1 MTLGIGAAALRR
13 TVVRIA
19 LAGFVVGTP
28 ALVAT
33 CERAGTGQSAAAAAA
48 APASGPAATSGA
60 ADDVVLPEGARGIT
74 TAPARSVQLPDYLD
88 ITARIQADPTGVV
101 RVYAPVS
108 GRLLSVDVRPA
119 DYVQEGQVLATLA
132 SADLAQAGAAYRQA
146 QADAQ
151 VKQQALER
159 SRLLYEN
166 HVIALRDYQQTQADA
181 QSATAALASAR
192 TRLELLGADPDR
204 PADRISIRAPRS
216 GVVIDV
222 SAAPGE
228 FAKSLDNSNP
238 LCTIADLSVV
248 WAVGDVYEK
257 DLASI
262 HVGAPAAVTAT
273 AYPDETRHGSV
284 TAIGS
289 ALDTTT
295 RTLKVRVVLA
305 NPGRRL
311 KPDMFATI
319 RAVRTVR
326 TAVVVPETA
335 VLREGS
341 SAFVYVQRVPGHFV
355 RHAVTLGRDADHHQL
370 EVTSGLTAGDTVVV
384 DGAELLR
391 AAAGPS

>member
-1 MTLGIGAAALRR
+1 MTLGVGSGSLRR
-13 TVVRIA
+13 KVERIA
-19 LAGFVVGTP
+19 LVGLVLGSPGLMAACGGAGS
-28 ALVAT
+28 
-33 CERAGTGQSAAAAAA
+33 GQSAAAE
-48 APASGPAATSGA
+48 PASAPGASSGV
-60 ADDVVLPEGARGIT
+60 ADDLVLPEGARGIT
-74 TAPARSVQLPDYLD
+74 TAPARSAELPDYLD

-108 GRLLSVDVRPA
+108 GRLLSVEVRPA

-132 SADLAQAGAAYRQA
+132 SADLAQAWAAYRQA

-181 QSATAALASAR
+181 QSAAAALASAR
-192 TRLELLGADPDR
+192 TRLELLGADPDKS
-204 PADRISIRAPRS
+204 ADQVSIRAPRS
-216 GVVIDV
+216 GVVIEV
-222 SAAPGE
+222 GAAPGE

-238 LCTIADLSVV
+238 LCTIADLSAV

-257 DLASI
+257 DVASI
-262 HVGAPAAVTAT
+262 HVGDPATVTAT
-273 AYPDETRHGSV
+273 AYPGEPRRGRI

-305 NPGRRL
+305 NPGLRL

-326 TAVVVPETA
+326 TAVVVPEAA

-341 SAFVYVQRVPGHFV
+341 SAFVYVQRVPGRFV
-355 RHAVTLGRDADHHQL
+355 RRAVTLGRDADHHQL
-370 EVTSGLTAGDTVVV
+370 EVTSGLTPGDTVVV